1 MSRLCVHPNLAL
13 GAIIVL
19 GAFLRFYRLDEIPP
33 GFQFDQAHYVLDA
46 LFLLHGDF
54 HIFFREPGR
63 SEPLFQYL
71 LIPWVA
77 LFGSDT
83 PLAPKITATL
93 LGIATIFL
101 IYGLARALFRSTPLA
116 LLAALFT
123 AISFWHIFYS
133 RYGERIPLTLF
144 FATLTFWFFWR
155 AITVSSSKFQVSGLT
170 SHVSRFTFQV
180 SGFQFRVLDSKFQT
194 WRNYIFV
201 GIFTGLTLYT
211 YPSGRVVPIALILI
225 TAYVALTDRAR
236 ARYYLQG
243 LVLAGIITA
252 IIFLPLGIYYLQH
265 PLDFISHTAE
275 VSIFVPHGDIS
286 DNVPLELSKNALKI
300 LGMFFV
306 VGDSGVLRNIP
317 YRPIFDP
324 FAGALFVIG
333 AIVWGAQLVARRS
346 SSRERT
352 RAVFLAVWLGCA
364 LALSLFSDDAP
375 NNGRTLIGLP
385 VVMIMPAWGAA
396 VVWERARA
404 ASVQRLATIGLGIV
418 IISST
423 LLVAR
428 DTFIVWAS
436 DAGTYYAFN
445 VDKVELA
452 QWINRNARAH
462 HLYLA
467 PVTAQVGT
475 VMLLTRHAPVKSFDS
490 RDTIVLPSRAEGK
503 DALFV
508 FPLEQEKRVQ
518 TLAMRLGAL
527 ATREQITGSNG
538 APLALIVRVP
548 ASYLPNPQSPISH
561 LSSASNFLRVQH
573 LTRAVWGN
581 AIELLGYAVE
591 AGDAAKRNLEVT
603 LFLRALAPMNED
615 YTFSVKVRDAKDRVW
630 GQEDKWAGSNSY
642 ATTQWSVGDVIVERF
657 YPGLSACALA
667 SAYRITVEVYEPKTM
682 RVLARTDSEAMWAD
696 LGVWYA
702 DTSSGNL
709 YEHLEPEQRLDVS
722 VAPQMRLLGYS
733 LGAREIRAGAEFSV
747 SLFWH
752 GWGDGTHTRRIVIR
766 LRDGA
771 ARDFVLLEKDV
782 TLVREGR
789 GSCLFADVQLPREVA
804 TGTATLWVNDVQITT
819 VRVMR

>member
-1 MSRLCVHPNLAL
+1 MFAPPNLVLA
-13 GAIIVL
+13 AIIVL

-33 GFQFDQAHYVLDA
+33 GFQFDQAYYVLDA

-155 AITVSSSKFQVSGLT
+155 ALIVSGST
-170 SHVSRFTFQV
+170 FHVSRFTFQV
-180 SGFQFRVLDSKFQT
+180 SGFQFCVLGSKFQT
-194 WRNYIFV
+194 WRNYLFV

-225 TAYVALTDRAR
+225 TAYAALTDRAR

-243 LVLAGIITA
+243 LVLAGIIAA

-286 DNVPLELSKNALKI
+286 DNVPLELTKNALKI

-324 FAGALFVIG
+324 FVGALFVIG
-333 AIVWGAQLVARRS
+333 VVAWMAQFVSRRFS
-346 SSRERT
+346 ALERT

-385 VVMIMPAWGAA
+385 VVMILPAWGATI
-396 VVWERARA
+396 VWERARA
-404 ASVQRLATIGLGIV
+404 ASVHRLATIGLGIV
-418 IISST
+418 IISSA

-428 DTFIVWAS
+428 DTFIVWAN
-436 DAGTYYAFN
+436 DPGTYYAFN
-445 VDKVELA
+445 ADKVELA
-452 QWINRNARAH
+452 QWINRNARTH

-467 PVTAQVGT
+467 PVTSQVGT

-508 FPLEQEKRVQ
+508 FPTEQEKRAQ
-518 TLAMRLGAL
+518 TLTTRLGAL
-527 ATREQITGSNG
+527 ATREQIIGSNG

-548 ASYLPNPQSPISH
+548 ASYLPNLQSPISN
-561 LSSASNFLRVQH
+561 LSSASDFLRPQH
-573 LTRAVWGN
+573 TTRAVWGD
-581 AIELLGYAVE
+581 AIELLGYSIE
-591 AGDAAKRNLEVT
+591 ASDAAKRNLEVT

-657 YPGLSACALA
+657 YPGLSACAPA
-667 SAYRITVEVYEPKTM
+667 GAYRITVEVYEPKTM
-682 RVLARTDSEAMWAD
+682 RVLARSDSDKVWAD

-702 DTSSGNL
+702 DASSGNL
-709 YEHLEPEQRLDVS
+709 YEHLEPQQRLDAQ

-733 LGAREIRAGAEFSV
+733 LDAREIQVGAEFSL

-766 LRDGA
+766 LRDTT

-782 TLVREGR
+782 TLAREGR
-789 GSCLFADVQLPREVA
+789 GICLFADVQLPREVA
-804 TGTATLWVNDVQITT
+804 PGTATLWVNDVQITT

>member
-1 MSRLCVHPNLAL
+1 MSRLCLHPTLVL
-13 GAIIVL
+13 GAILVL

-71 LIPWVA
+71 LIPFVA
-77 LFGSDT
+77 LLGDET
-83 PLAPKITATL
+83 PLAPKVTASI
-93 LGIATIFL
+93 LGVATIVL
-101 IYGLARALFRSTPLA
+101 VYGIARALFRSMLLA

-155 AITVSSSKFQVSGLT
+155 ALGVSSSN
-170 SHVSRFTFQV
+170 FQV
-180 SGFQFRVLDSKFQT
+180 SGFQFRVLGFRFPLSRIT
-194 WRNYIFV
+194 SHVWRNYFLA
-201 GIFTGLTLYT
+201 GAFAGLTLYT
-211 YPSGRVVPIALILI
+211 YPSGRIVPIALVLI
-225 TAYVALTDRAR
+225 TAYATLIDRAR

-243 LVLAGIITA
+243 LVLVGVIAA
-252 IIFLPLGIYYLQH
+252 IIFLPLGVYYLQH

-300 LGMFFV
+300 LGMFFI

-324 FAGALFVIG
+324 FVGVLFVIG
-333 AIVWGAQLVARRS
+333 VAMWLIQLVSRRS
-346 SSRERT
+346 SSLERT
-352 RAVFLAVWLGCA
+352 RAVFLAVWLGSA

-385 VVMIMPAWGAA
+385 VVMMLPAWGAQI
-396 VVWERARA
+396 VWERARSTSA
-404 ASVQRLATIGLGIV
+404 QRLAAIGLGIV
-418 IISST
+418 IVAST

-428 DTFIVWAS
+428 DTFVVWAN
-436 DAGTYYAFN
+436 DPGTYYAFN
-445 VDKVELA
+445 ADKVELA
-452 QWINRNARAH
+452 QWINHHAPMH

-467 PVTAQVGT
+467 PVTSQVGT

-490 RDTIVLPSRAEGK
+490 RDTIVLPSRAAGK

-508 FPLEQEKRVQ
+508 FPSEQEKRAQ
-518 TLAMRLGAL
+518 TLATRLGVL
-527 ATREQITGSNG
+527 ATREQVVGSNG

-548 ASYLPNPQSPISH
+548 ASHLPNLHSPISN
-561 LSSASNFLRVQH
+561 LSPASDFLRAQH
-573 LTRAVWGN
+573 TTRAVWGD
-581 AIELLGYAVE
+581 AIELLGYSVNA
-591 AGDAAKRNLEVT
+591 ADAAKRNVEVT
-603 LFLRALAPMNED
+603 LFLHALAPMSED
-615 YTFSVKVRDAKDRVW
+615 YTFSVKVRDAKDRTW

-657 YPGLSACALA
+657 YPGLSACAPA
-667 SAYRITVEVYEPKTM
+667 GEYRITVEVYNPKTM
-682 RVLARTDSEAMWAD
+682 RTLARSDHKVTWAE
-696 LGVWYA
+696 LGVWRA
-702 DTSSGNL
+702 EASPGNL
-709 YEHLEPEQRLDVS
+709 YEHLEPEQRLDAQ

-733 LGAREIRAGAEFSV
+733 LGAREIQAGAELPF

-752 GWGDGTHTRRIVIR
+752 GWGDGTHTRHIVIW
-766 LRDGA
+766 LRDAA

-789 GSCLFADVQLPREVA
+789 GSCLFADLRLPREVA
-804 TGTATLWVNDVQITT
+804 IGTATLWVNDVQIAT
-819 VRVMR
+819 VKVTQ